1 MPKRKESPEV
11 RLRRTLSRSKSLI
24 VSDQNLSGID
34 LSKRALLGIVFRR
47 CELAG
52 ADFLGA
58 DLSLARFI
66 DCNLYMADFSESVLY
81 TTWFYECN
89 LTKAIFHKTY
99 LLGLRFRNVDITKTE
114 FDDIPAVGLERKSRT
129 QQAHSDLRLPLMGI
143 LPRNAQELERICT
156 GIGMDKLDRIITFIP
171 ASNDTGPRA
180 KIRAAE
186 TARYLRNVHAE
197 NGYDGRAEHY
207 YIVERRLRRQAMR
220 GTATSGIR
228 RAQDYVFGEI
238 LWRYGSSLLRPI
250 LALAILAMT
259 CVIVTYFAPLGSPAT
274 GLYRQGGGPA
284 YSFHGWDVRSALSF
298 LNVTYFYLTAPAGG
312 GSGAVLIGWVRVVF
326 VAYVLLALWLL
337 ALIFDAFVRR
347 IGTSR

>member
-1 MPKRKESPEV
+1 
-11 RLRRTLSRSKSLI
+11 
-24 VSDQNLSGID
+24 
-34 LSKRALLGIVFRR
+34 
-47 CELAG
+47 
-52 ADFLGA
+52 
-58 DLSLARFI
+58 
-66 DCNLYMADFSESVLY
+66 MADFSESVLY

-89 LTKAIFHKTY
+89 LTKAIFRKAY
-99 LLGLRFRNVDITKTE
+99 LLGFRLRNVDITKTE
-114 FDDIPAVGLERKSRT
+114 FDDIPAVGLERKSRK
-129 QQAHSDLRLPLMGI
+129 QQVPGDLRLPLMGL
-143 LPRNAQELERICT
+143 LPRKAQELERIYT
-156 GIGMDKLDRIITFIP
+156 GIGMDKFDQVITFIP
-171 ASNDTGPRA
+171 ASNDSGPRA

-220 GTATSGIR
+220 GAATSGIR

-250 LALAILAMT
+250 LALAILAMICT
-259 CVIVTYFAPLGSPAT
+259 LVTYFAPLSNPTT
-274 GLYRQGGGPA
+274 GLHPAGSGPA
-284 YSFHGWDVRSALSF
+284 YSFHGWDAQSALSF

-312 GSGAVLIGWVRVVF
+312 GSGAILIGWVRMVF